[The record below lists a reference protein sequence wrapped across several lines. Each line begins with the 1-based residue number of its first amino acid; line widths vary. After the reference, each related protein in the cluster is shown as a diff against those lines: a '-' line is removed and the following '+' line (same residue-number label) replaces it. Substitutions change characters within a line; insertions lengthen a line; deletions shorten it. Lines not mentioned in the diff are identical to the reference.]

1 MIYLDYSATT
11 KTRDEVLDTYMK
23 SSKDYFANPNSLHKL
38 GVNAKKL
45 IDASTSQISRI
56 MNCNVEDIIYTSCA
70 SESNNLAIKG
80 YALRN
85 KKRGMHIIS
94 TNLEHS
100 SIYGPLGYLSNLG
113 FEVDFVKTNEFGLVD
128 MDDLKSLIREDT
140 ILVSIGAVN
149 SETGVK
155 QNIEEIAKLLK
166 NYNCAFHVDATQAV
180 GKVRIDYKDVDLI
193 SFTAHKFYGPKGIG
207 VLIKRDNILIEPL
220 IHGGKSTTIYRSGTP
235 ALPLIT
241 SISKALR
248 LIDEELDDN
257 YKHVMEL
264 NNYIKDKLKKYDNVR
279 INSND
284 YSIPH
289 ILNLSVM
296 NAKPESMQ
304 HALEEYDIYISTQSA
319 CSSNNPVSRSVL
331 EVTKDNEAS
340 KHSIRISLSGYTTK
354 EEIDLFLEAFDK
366 CMNKFDNLVG
376 A

>member
-11 KTRDEVLDTYMK
+11 KTRDEVLDTYIK

-45 IDASTSQISRI
+45 IDASTEQIAKI
-56 MNCNVEDIIYTSCA
+56 MGCKSEDIIYTSCA

-128 MDDLKSLIREDT
+128 IDDLKSLIRDDT

-193 SFTAHKFYGPKGIG
+193 SFTAHKFYGPKGVG
-207 VLIKRDNILIEPL
+207 VLIKRDNILMEPL

-354 EEIDLFLEAFDK
+354 EEIDKFLTAFDK
-366 CMNKFDNLVG
+366 CIDKFNSLN
-376 A
+376 

>member
-11 KTRDEVLDTYMK
+11 KTRDEVLDAYIK

-45 IDASTSQISRI
+45 IDASTEQIAKI
-56 MNCNVEDIIYTSCA
+56 MNCNSSDIIYTSCA

-80 YALRN
+80 VALRN
-85 KKRGMHIIS
+85 KKRGMHIIT

-100 SIYGPLGYLSNLG
+100 SIYGPVGYLTNLG

-128 MDDLKSLIREDT
+128 IENLKSLLRDDT
-140 ILVSIGAVN
+140 VLVSIGAVN

-155 QNIEEIAKLLK
+155 QNIEEIAKVLK
-166 NYNCAFHVDATQAV
+166 DHNCYFHVDATQAV
-180 GKVRIDYKDVDLI
+180 GKVRLDYSNVDLI
-193 SFTAHKFYGPKGIG
+193 SFTAHKFFGPKGVG
-207 VLIKRDNILIEPL
+207 VLIKRDNVLIEPL

-235 ALPLIT
+235 ALPLIV

-248 LIDEELDDN
+248 LIDGELDNN
-257 YKHVMEL
+257 YNHVLEL
-264 NNYIKDKLKKYDNVR
+264 NNYIKDNLSKYDNVR
-279 INSND
+279 INSNE

-319 CSSNNPVSRSVL
+319 CSSNNPVSRSVF
-331 EVTKDNEAS
+331 EVTKNEEAS
-340 KHSIRISLSGYTTK
+340 KHSIRISLSGVTTK
-354 EEIDLFLEAFDK
+354 EEVDEFLNAFDK
-366 CMNKFDNLVG
+366 CIEKFNGLN
-376 A
+376 

>member
-11 KTRDEVLDTYMK
+11 KTRDEVLDTYIK

-45 IDASTSQISRI
+45 IDASTEQIAKI
-56 MNCNVEDIIYTSCA
+56 MGCKSEDIIYTSCA

-128 MDDLKSLIREDT
+128 IDDLKSLIREDT

-193 SFTAHKFYGPKGIG
+193 SFTAHKFYGPKGVG

-264 NNYIKDKLKKYDNVR
+264 NNYIKDNLKKYDNVR

-354 EEIDLFLEAFDK
+354 EEIDKFLIAFDK
-366 CMNKFDNLVG
+366 CIDKFNSLN
-376 A
+376 

>member
-45 IDASTSQISRI
+45 IDASTSQIARI

-264 NNYIKDKLKKYDNVR
+264 NNYIKDNLKKYDNVR

-354 EEIDLFLEAFDK
+354 EEIDKFLTAFDK
-366 CMNKFDNLVG
+366 CIDKFNSLN
-376 A
+376 